1 MKQLGRWKTADPSF
15 PFGARPDAYAP
26 SIVDRRCLA
35 TDNRN
40 YQPGVLRLNI
50 SPIGSVIP
58 EKPRVFNRIQEPRAP
73 SWLPPLPRRNFAL

>member
-1 MKQLGRWKTADPSF
+1 MTR
-15 PFGARPDAYAP
+15 AYWFEHKEQGGVP
-26 SIVDRRCLA
+26 
-35 TDNRN
+35 N

>member
-1 MKQLGRWKTADPSF
+1 MTR
-15 PFGARPDAYAP
+15 AYWFEHKEQGGF
-26 SIVDRRCLA
+26 LA